1 MAFQHDDVSI
11 NTVVGLGASVS
22 GNLKVSGFARIDGDI
37 DGDIEATG
45 RIMIGEKARIR
56 GNVSALSVI
65 VGGVV
70 IGDIVAPEGVQLLAT
85 SSVIGDLVTK
95 RVRVEDQ
102 VLFHGYCIAL
112 ENETS
117 FSDAQRLWQDVKAI
131 RSKSVFTKVSD

>member
-56 GNVSALSVI
+56 GNISALSVI

-95 RVRVEDQ
+95 RIRVEDQ
-102 VLFHGYCIAL
+102 VLFHGYCISL
-112 ENETS
+112 EDAAS